1 MAGNQQQRTP
11 GLECPKCHHFI
22 PTTIAELL
30 SAQYLECPHCR
41 LRLTI
46 NKKESK
52 KALDILSNVNDAQ
65 NNLDKAS
72 KFNR

>member
-1 MAGNQQQRTP
+1 MPSFHSDDHRRA
-11 GLECPKCHHFI
+11 
-22 PTTIAELL
+22 
-30 SAQYLECPHCR
+30 Y

-65 NNLDKAS
+65 KNLDKAS